1 MDFGDKLLSLLE
13 EKEISQKEF
22 AVKLNIA
29 PTTLN
34 GYIKNKRQPDFELVK
49 TIAGALDVSIDFL
62 FDYDGKAPALTA
74 DELSLI
80 LKLRSLSDDQ
90 REIVRDLINLSAN
103 KNTKRK

>member
-1 MDFGDKLLSLLE
+1 MAFGDKLLSLLE

-49 TIAGALDVSIDFL
+49 TIADELDVSIDFL
-62 FDYDGKAPALTA
+62 FDYDGKAPILTD

-80 LKLRSLSDDQ
+80 LKLRSLPENQ
-90 REIVRDLINLSAN
+90 REIIRDLINLSAN
-103 KNTKRK
+103 KKTKRK